1 MLKAKYFPSIP
12 FSEASVTHNMSYLWR
27 SLLKGKDIVHEGSIW
42 RIGDGRSINVW
53 KDKWVNS
60 LPSHCPSF
68 DGMQQPTSMKVDL
81 LLVDGERAWNE
92 QVLRELFQPEIVSHI
107 LKIPLGKTA
116 ESDKLIWCDSQ
127 LG

>member
-1 MLKAKYFPSIP
+1 M
-12 FSEASVTHNMSYLWR
+12 
-27 SLLKGKDIVHEGSIW
+27 
-42 RIGDGRSINVW
+42 
-53 KDKWVNS
+53 NS
-60 LPSHCPSF
+60 LPSYCPSF
-68 DGMQQPTSMKVDL
+68 EGMQQPTSMKVNL

-127 LG
+127 LGQFSVKSAYFKARTMLGRDCH